1 MIIIS
6 SALVL
11 SGSDD
16 LQPNNPVI
24 GWDNKVTISNIQSL
38 TEQEGFPITNVANPI
53 TSPLGGWKGAS
64 ITGDEE
70 ILITLD
76 GLEDIDYVG
85 IARHNLGSNQIPIL
99 VEGSTDGGSPF
110 EELVGETY
118 LLDDAPAIFRFVPQS
133 LTDLRIT
140 LGLTTSQVAPEI
152 AVIYVGKLLIVQRRL
167 YVGHTPINFG
177 RSENVVSG
185 KTENGDFLGRI
196 ILSEQRSTE
205 VALQNLTPSWYRSE
219 MDPFI
224 QASKDTPFFFAWRP
238 FSYPYE
244 VGFGW
249 MTNNPQPVNQRP
261 NGMMQIQLQM
271 TGIAP

>member
-1 MIIIS
+1 MIVIS

-24 GWDNKVTISNIQSL
+24 GWDNRVTINNITSS
-38 TEQEGFPITNVANPI
+38 TEAEGFPITNVANPI
-53 TSPLGGWKGAS
+53 TSPAGRWKGTG

-70 ILITLD
+70 ILVELE
-76 GLEDIDYVG
+76 GLEDVDYVG
-85 IARHNLGSNQIPIL
+85 IARHNLGTNQIPIL
-99 VEGSTDGGSPF
+99 IEGSTEGGSPF
-110 EELVGETY
+110 EILVDET
-118 LLDDAPAIFRFVPQS
+118 LLPDDAPAIFRFIPQS

-140 LGLTTSQVAPEI
+140 LGLDTSTVAPEI
-152 AVIYVGKLLIVQRRL
+152 AVIYVGKLLILQRRL
-167 YVGHTPINFG
+167 YVGHTPITMG
-177 RSENVVSG
+177 RSENIVTG

-196 ILSEQRSTE
+196 VTSEQRSTE

-224 QASKDTPFFFAWRP
+224 EASKETPFFFAWRP
-238 FSYPYE
+238 FAYPYE
-244 VGFGW
+244 VGFAW